1 MSGGG
6 DIPRMSQKTDDSG
19 IPRNHTESFCR
30 APIQTL
36 NRRSPGLLPL
46 LRTAQVCASGQAALF
61 GRQGARP
68 AESLGRRDS
77 VSRFGV
83 ARRAQAASPGLKR
96 GMDGRRAGR
105 TLASAGGKSQ
115 WRVNP
120 KWSGRIKVCAE

>member
-46 LRTAQVCASGQAALF
+46 LRTALVCASGQAALF

-68 AESLGRRDS
+68 TESLGRRAVD
-77 VSRFGV
+77 RIPGV
-83 ARRAQAASPGLKR
+83 AQA
-96 GMDGRRAGR
+96 
-105 TLASAGGKSQ
+105 TLWNLRLAPRMFG
-115 WRVNP
+115 
-120 KWSGRIKVCAE
+120 